1 MVDKCFQIP
10 IFTNASVDILQSNIK
25 FEYVIRKD
33 HVGHDLTRAVLKFD
47 KNAVV
52 MYPNCLRAIE
62 TDIREVGE

>member
-1 MVDKCFQIP
+1 M
-10 IFTNASVDILQSNIK
+10 QSNIK

-47 KNAVV
+47 KNTVV